1 MSEKLFNEIL
11 ELIDTIDQR
20 VDTIS
25 ALWKDTVSDYKTVRE
40 LSQELLDEI
49 EKKSAKNKEEKQMNA
64 ERIEWRE

>member
-1 MSEKLFNEIL
+1 MTEKLFNEIL

-25 ALWKDTVSDYKTVRE
+25 ALCKDTVSDYKTVRE

-49 EKKSAKNKEEKQMNA
+49 EKKSGGKEE
-64 ERIEWRE
+64 

>member
-25 ALWKDTVSDYKTVRE
+25 ALSKDTVSDFKTVRE
-40 LSQELLDEI
+40 LSQQLLDEI
-49 EKKSAKNKEEKQMNA
+49 EKKGEEK
-64 ERIEWRE
+64 EVKSHE

>member
-25 ALWKDTVSDYKTVRE
+25 ALCKDTVSDFKTVRE
-40 LSQELLDEI
+40 LSQNLLDEI
-49 EKKSAKNKEEKQMNA
+49 EKKSGGKEDK
-64 ERIEWRE
+64 R

>member
-25 ALWKDTVSDYKTVRE
+25 ALCKDTVSDFKTVRE
-40 LSQELLDEI
+40 LSQQLLDEI
-49 EKKSAKNKEEKQMNA
+49 EKKGEEK
-64 ERIEWRE
+64 EVKSHE

>member
-25 ALWKDTVSDYKTVRE
+25 ALWKDTVSDFKTVRE
-40 LSQELLDEI
+40 LSQQLLDEI
-49 EKKSAKNKEEKQMNA
+49 EKKSVFDTG
-64 ERIEWRE
+64 